1 MKFSPCPC
9 LSFRCA
15 NNRGY
20 LIAMLASLRLHLNLW
35 WEQFSSWFFLFEFY
49 RVPGQIHLILQIQ
62 RGCLL
67 CSWKLMSG
75 KLTEDCWK
83 WERKLHLDP
92 VENCK
97 SNNILYFSEVYMM
110 GQKCTCIDM
119 LLLLLFIVTG
129 TMAATWIRMLRL
141 KLLDLII

>member
-9 LSFRCA
+9 LSFRFA

-35 WEQFSSWFFLFEFY
+35 WEQFSSWFLLFEFY

-97 SNNILYFSEVYMM
+97 SNNITVFFWSLHDGPEVHLLW
-110 GQKCTCIDM
+110 M

-129 TMAATWIRMLRL
+129 TMAATWVRMLRL